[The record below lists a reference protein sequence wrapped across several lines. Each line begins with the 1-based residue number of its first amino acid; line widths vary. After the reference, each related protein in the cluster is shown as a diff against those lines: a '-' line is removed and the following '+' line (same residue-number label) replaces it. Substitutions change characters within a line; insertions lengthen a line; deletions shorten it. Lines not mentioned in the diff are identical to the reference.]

1 MKNKLFLTLT
11 FSIIMATNLI
21 NAQNAE
27 QFRQP
32 YPLGEKNDAYKEYFI
47 GQSYLSLISNDKN
60 LNVPMFNV
68 TFEPSCRNNWHK
80 HSGGQILIATAGIGY
95 YQEKGKPAVRL
106 YPGDVVEIAPEVV
119 HWHGAS
125 PDSWFAHI
133 AIECNPNIKGG
144 STWLG
149 AVEDKEYF
157 AACEEAKNKYEKE
170 NSVLSLH
177 QKNIVSMGNFTAQ
190 GNLFMLKQTLISALE
205 QGMTINEAKEFLTQ
219 AYAYCGFPRALR
231 ALNTLD
237 EVIKERKAKGIND
250 NWGKECN
257 VVADKSDKYLR
268 GAQTLEKL
276 MGVSKDAPKAAFAVL
291 APTIDTFLKEHL
303 FADIFDRDILTYKD
317 RELFTVSL
325 LVGEG
330 GVEPMAQSHMAICLN
345 IGITKSQLDALLNI
359 SEINIGKFYS
369 DPVRK
374 CLDTLTNK

>member
-1 MKNKLFLTLT
+1 
-11 FSIIMATNLI
+11 MATNLI
-21 NAQNAE
+21 NAQNDAR

-32 YPLGEKNDAYKEYFI
+32 YPLGEKNDAYAKYFV
-47 GQSYLSLISNDKN
+47 GQSYLYKISDNKD
-60 LNVPMFNV
+60 LNVPLANV

-80 HSGGQILIATAGIGY
+80 HAGGQMLIATAGIGY
-95 YQEKGKPAVRL
+95 YQEKGKPARRL

-119 HWHGAS
+119 HWHGAA

-144 STWLG
+144 STWLE
-149 AVEDKEYF
+149 AVNDKEYL
-157 AACEEAKNKYEKE
+157 AACEEAKNKYDKE
-170 NSVLSLH
+170 NAVLSDR
-177 QKNIVSMGNFTAQ
+177 QKIIVSMGNFTAQ
-190 GNLFMLKQTLISALE
+190 GNLLMLKQTLCQALE
-205 QGMTINEAKEFLTQ
+205 QGMTINEAKEFLTH

-250 NWGKECN
+250 NWGRDCSPIN
-257 VVADKSDKYLR
+257 DNGDKYLR
-268 GAQTLEKL
+268 GAETLEKL
-276 MGVSKDAPKAAFAVL
+276 TGVSKDAPKAAFAVL

-325 LVGEG
+325 LIGEG
-330 GVEPMAQSHMAICLN
+330 GVEPMAQSHMEICLN
-345 IGITKSQLDALLNI
+345 IGITKSQLDAVLNI